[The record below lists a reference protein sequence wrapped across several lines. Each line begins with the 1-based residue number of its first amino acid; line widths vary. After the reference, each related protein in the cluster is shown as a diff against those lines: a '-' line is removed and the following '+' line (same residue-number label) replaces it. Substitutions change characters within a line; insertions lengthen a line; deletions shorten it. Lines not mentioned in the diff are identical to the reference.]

1 MVIRGEFMLSDK
13 IYELRNLKNWSQ
25 VQLAKK
31 LSVSKQT
38 ISNWENNNIQPSVE
52 MLVKIAELFSVS
64 TDYLLERERIRLEV
78 DGLSELQIMHIQEII
93 NDIKAKCC

>member
-1 MVIRGEFMLSDK
+1 MLSDR

-25 VQLAKK
+25 VQLANK

-52 MLVKIAELFSVS
+52 MLIKLADLFSVS
-64 TDYLLERERIRLEV
+64 TDYLLCREKIRLEIE
-78 DGLSELQIMHIQEII
+78 GLTDTQISHLQDII
-93 NDIKAKCC
+93 NDIKN

>member
-1 MVIRGEFMLSDK
+1 MLCDK

-38 ISNWENNNIQPSVE
+38 ISNWENNNIQPSIE
-52 MLVKIAELFSVS
+52 MLINLAELFSVS
-64 TDYLLERERIRLEV
+64 TDYLLCREKERLEV
-78 DGLSELQIMHIQEII
+78 EGLTPSQLMHIQEII
-93 NDIKAKCC
+93 NDIIE